1 VNNGR
6 NPRRPKAR
14 PEDVRALYRALVFVG
29 ALFIGLFF
37 NAL

>member
-1 VNNGR
+1 MSR
-6 NPRRPKAR
+6 TPHRPKAR
-14 PEDVRALYRALVFVG
+14 PEDVRALYRAVIFVG